1 VLGDYDSV
9 SGRQPAVPGLAPDGS
24 ESVAASGVQLT
35 PEQAQRMDAAIT
47 ARKPPGSA
55 EPAATVEKRAAP
67 ARLRTL
73 TQLLEDGLI
82 TQAEYDELRRKIL
95 SEL

>member
-1 VLGDYDSV
+1 MGVAGPRIDV
-9 SGRQPAVPGLAPDGS
+9 SDVIDGGS
-24 ESVAASGVQLT
+24 ASVAASGVQLT
-35 PEQAQRMDAAIT
+35 PEQAMRMDAELKR
-47 ARKPPGSA
+47 RKPGDVA
-55 EPAATVEKRAAP
+55 EPAAFEKRAAP

-73 TQLLEDGLI
+73 SQLLEDGLI